1 MDLTMSSL
9 TSQIE
14 TIQREIVEIHG
25 YIARPEASVSIDR
38 RTNISIDSHRRTSI
52 DEATNRGRLVP
63 KMKSDMSDTHN
74 HGDEI
79 STDTYTT
86 LMRHQFNLESL
97 GDRLQNIENTTATMK
112 DIWCKGDE
120 AIRHFTDFSAES
132 YDVVGASIIYQYPFL
147 QAIRYSERYD
157 QGVMRSCLAFQVLFF
172 AAAWLIPLIFEL
184 SDMTW
189 ITRSCQGYET
199 GAASCDTVF
208 RFVTVVMVEVAPETR
223 VLERIGVGVKN
234 GYDKKKHESSDKSS
248 RRIATQRPNAC
259 SAWSLR
265 SDRVRAKA
273 QSLHSDRTP
282 IPLGRYVATELEPE
296 LGRYVATELEPKFG
310 RYVATELFRNVDTTS
325 VHAFSST
332 LRCYLPNTVANPSH
346 IPRLF

>member
-1 MDLTMSSL
+1 MML
-9 TSQIE
+9 
-14 TIQREIVEIHG
+14 
-25 YIARPEASVSIDR
+25 PELPLS
-38 RTNISIDSHRRTSI
+38 TSI
-52 DEATNRGRLVP
+52 LFYKQFATLISYVPRIGRFGL
-63 KMKSDMSDTHN
+63 
-74 HGDEI
+74 
-79 STDTYTT
+79 
-86 LMRHQFNLESL
+86 
-97 GDRLQNIENTTATMK
+97 A
-112 DIWCKGDE
+112 
-120 AIRHFTDFSAES
+120 
-132 YDVVGASIIYQYPFL
+132 AS
-147 QAIRYSERYD
+147 
-157 QGVMRSCLAFQVLFF
+157 RSCLAFQVLFF
-172 AAAWLIPLIFEL
+172 AAAWLIPLIFEP

-234 GYDKKKHESSDKSS
+234 GYDEKKRESSDRSS

-332 LRCYLPNTVANPSH
+332 LRCFLPNTVANPSH